1 MRKGGEERTE
11 LSSFLIIG
19 LLICAIWCHPEWLK
33 ISKGPQKVE
42 RNSFAML
49 WGNGVPFRVQG
60 AWNVKVLGDLQVLP
74 SRWGLTQ
81 VSCTHL
87 RGGAQD
93 GYSFEVLHEVSM
105 LHLVPVI
112 WEKFLLNSFFLNLQ
126 LNGNKMIHNMSKL
139 LKFLLSSSGP
149 KPQSIV
155 AKLPLGSQ
163 GSWWSRV
170 IEHSW
175 WGRKLF
181 LKRAC
186 GNQSWESWY
195 SNWCLFLLPFL
206 RFKKEKVNLDIK
218 EKTKIKLLC
227 LLLHYK
233 SKI

>member
-1 MRKGGEERTE
+1 MLYDVIQNDLKYPKALRKLRGTVLQCCEEMGSHSGSKVPGMWSVGRPSSSP
-11 LSSFLIIG
+11 LSVRFNADIMSSSQGWGSGWLFFWSPAWG
-19 LLICAIWCHPEWLK
+19 LHAAFGAGYLGK
-33 ISKGPQKVE
+33 ISSEQ
-42 RNSFAML
+42 
-49 WGNGVPFRVQG
+49 
-60 AWNVKVLGDLQVLP
+60 
-74 SRWGLTQ
+74 
-81 VSCTHL
+81 
-87 RGGAQD
+87 
-93 GYSFEVLHEVSM
+93 
-105 LHLVPVI
+105 
-112 WEKFLLNSFFLNLQ
+112 FFLNLQ
-126 LNGNKMIHNMSKL
+126 LNGNTMIHNMSKL

-195 SNWCLFLLPFL
+195 SDWCLFLLPFL

-227 LLLHYK
+227 FLLHYK